1 MSTILLRLSESILRT
16 SLKRGAEMANEKG
29 DRIEERV
36 YKSLWHVAIASVGLY
51 ELKHHKSTI
60 SKILATGLI
69 AFHVDA
75 AISDALDIPPL
86 TRRILDYVRPEVDA
100 KSKP

>member
-1 MSTILLRLSESILRT
+1 MTT
-16 SLKRGAEMANEKG
+16 KG

-36 YKSLWHVAIASVGLY
+36 YKSLWHVMIAGVGIY
-51 ELKHHKSTI
+51 ELKHQKSLF

-75 AISDALDIPPL
+75 AIADALDIPPL
-86 TRRILDYVRPEVDA
+86 ARRILESVRPEIDEKPVTNPKRTEA
-100 KSKP
+100 KGKRIRK